1 MDQELNDA
9 QRQVVLAKKG
19 PILVVAGAGTGKT
32 NTLVH
37 KLAHL
42 VKSGTNPESILLLT
56 FTRRAA
62 KEMLGRASGILDNR
76 MMSVRGGTFHSFC
89 HHFLRKF
96 ASVISLDSNFT
107 ILDEEDTVGFVGMAR
122 EQVVTTGTKMRFPKK
137 ETLAEIFSSCFN
149 LQISLEKYLQKE
161 YPMFLGITK
170 EIQEIKTKFVDL
182 KAKHNSLDFDD
193 LLEFT
198 RKILVSDE
206 RIRQKMSST
215 YEYILVDEY
224 QDTNKIQAHIACLLA
239 SIHQNILV
247 VGDDAQCI
255 YGFRGASVHNML
267 DFPKIF
273 PNTQTIQ
280 LTKNYRSVQ
289 PVLNLANAVLE
300 KSSENYKKNLIAA
313 TQKQSLPPYLVTI
326 ESFEEEAEW
335 MAEKILELYE
345 EGFPL
350 SQMVVLF
357 RSGFSSHLLEVQLNA
372 KKIPYR
378 KFGGK
383 RFLDLAHVK
392 DVIAYLKVVENPRD
406 ILSWNRILLLE
417 EHIGKKYSQILYK
430 RLESNQFEWKNDPNF
445 FLGLPE
451 ITKQSFSKLMG
462 CLDSLSPVQ
471 QSTNQVLESILT
483 HYIPVLEVNYDDSEK
498 RKQDLDSLLLLSKNE
513 TQLSDYLSNLI
524 LNPVEGK
531 IIGNSDESKDE
542 YLTLSTI
549 HSAKGLEWK
558 VVFTMQ
564 VVEGNL
570 PNHRIRTTE
579 ELEEERRLLY
589 VAVTRAKDLL
599 FLTNPAF
606 NDKNHF
612 TSVSRFLSDL
622 DKELKLY
629 ETLEPKNIAN
639 AKNNGK
645 VQENNPPSTS
655 FQNIQNYFLN

>member
-1 MDQELNDA
+1 MDKELNDA

-42 VKSGTNPESILLLT
+42 VKNGTNPESILLLT

-62 KEMLGRASGILDNR
+62 KEMLGRASSILDNR

-107 ILDEEDTVGFVGMAR
+107 ILDEEDTIGFVGMAR
-122 EQVVTTGTKMRFPKK
+122 EQVVSTGTKVRFPKK
-137 ETLAEIFSSCFN
+137 ETLAEIFSACFN
-149 LQISLEKYLQKE
+149 LQISLEKYLQRE

-170 EIQEIKTKFVDL
+170 EIQEIKTKFADL

-273 PNTQTIQ
+273 PNTQIIQ

-289 PVLNLANAVLE
+289 TVLNLANAVLE

-313 TQKQSLPPYLVTI
+313 TQKHALLPFLVTI

-335 MAEKILELYE
+335 MAGKILELYE
-345 EGFPL
+345 EGVPF
-350 SQMVVLF
+350 SQIAVLF
-357 RSGFSSHLLEVQLNA
+357 RSGYSSHLLEVQLNA

-417 EHIGKKYSQILYK
+417 EQIGKKYSQILYK
-430 RLESNQFEWKNDPNF
+430 RLESNQFQWKNDANF

-451 ITKQSFSKLMG
+451 NTKQSFSKLMD
-462 CLDSLSPVQ
+462 CLDKLSPYQ
-471 QSTNQVLESILT
+471 QSTNQILESILS
-483 HYIPVLEVNYDDSEK
+483 HYIKVLEDNYDDSEK

-513 TQLSDYLSNLI
+513 TKLSDYLSNLI

-531 IIGNSDESKDE
+531 EIGNSDELKDE

-570 PNHRIRTTE
+570 PNHRIRTIE
-579 ELEEERRLLY
+579 ELEEERRLFY

-606 NDKNHF
+606 NDKNRF
-612 TSVSRFLSDL
+612 TSVSRFISDL

-629 ETLEPKNIAN
+629 ETLEPKNN
-639 AKNNGK
+639 NNSENNGND
-645 VQENNPPSTS
+645 QENNPPSSS